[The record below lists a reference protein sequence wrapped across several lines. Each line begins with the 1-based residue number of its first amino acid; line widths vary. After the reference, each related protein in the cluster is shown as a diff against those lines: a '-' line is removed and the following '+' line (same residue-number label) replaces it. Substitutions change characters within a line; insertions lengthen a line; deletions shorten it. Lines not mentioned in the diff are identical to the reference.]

1 MATLPDTDAL
11 GANILSIALI
21 GPEEQSRMAVAD
33 ALLGSTSG
41 VPRQLPFYPRIDQ
54 VPKLVELNFDVV
66 ILDLDSDSETALDL
80 VESLCANSPSTVM
93 VYSVVADSELMIR
106 CMRAGAR
113 EFLTLPFAP
122 GAVAEALVRASV
134 RRAAIRVP
142 TPKKP
147 DGKLHVFFGAKG
159 GSGVTTLASNFAIS
173 VIRESGRKT
182 LLIDLDLPF
191 GDTALGLGLSATYST
206 ADALQNFNRL
216 DFNFLSRLLV
226 RHESGL
232 AVLTAPGKVTNTQI
246 TPDAVNRLLTVARQE
261 FDSVVVDT
269 GSRLDLTSTA
279 LFEPD
284 AMVYLVAQVGISDLR
299 NSNRIIAEYFA
310 SDFPR
315 LEIVLN
321 RFMPSS
327 LGIDEEHITKAL
339 TRRAQ
344 WKIPE
349 DSASV
354 RRMQNTAA
362 PLALSDSPISKAI
375 RQMARAACGLTAE
388 PEKKKRIMGLF

>member
-1 MATLPDTDAL
+1 
-11 GANILSIALI
+11 
-21 GPEEQSRMAVAD
+21 
-33 ALLGSTSG
+33 
-41 VPRQLPFYPRIDQ
+41 
-54 VPKLVELNFDVV
+54 
-66 ILDLDSDSETALDL
+66 
-80 VESLCANSPSTVM
+80 
-93 VYSVVADSELMIR
+93 MIR

-134 RRAAIRVP
+134 RRTAIRVP
-142 TPKKP
+142 AAKKP

-159 GSGVTTLASNFAIS
+159 GSGVTTLASNFAVS
-173 VIRESGRKT
+173 VVRESGQKT

-191 GDTALGLGLSATYST
+191 GDAALGLGLNAAYST

-284 AMVYLVAQVGISDLR
+284 AMVYLVAQVGISELR

-310 SDFPR
+310 ADFPR

-321 RFMPSS
+321 RFAPSS
-327 LGIDEEHITKAL
+327 LGIDEEQITKAL

-349 DSASV
+349 DSVTV
-354 RRMQNTAA
+354 RKMQNTAT
-362 PLALSDSPISKAI
+362 PLALNDSPISKAI

-388 PEKKKRIMGLF
+388 PEKKKRIIGLF